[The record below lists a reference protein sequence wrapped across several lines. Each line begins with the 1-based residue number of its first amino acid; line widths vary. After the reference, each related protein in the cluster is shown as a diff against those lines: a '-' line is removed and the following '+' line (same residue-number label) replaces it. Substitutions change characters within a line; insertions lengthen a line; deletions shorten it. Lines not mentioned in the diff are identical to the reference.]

1 MAEAR
6 YSIGED
12 IIIAFDTE
20 GRNIHRAIVSGMK
33 DKSINKYPFTKKFE
47 RDKRRKPNSKEIK
60 HNLNFKVEFSF
71 LIR

>member
-12 IIIAFDTE
+12 FIIAFDTE

-33 DKSINKYPFTKKFE
+33 DISINKYSFTKKFE
-47 RDKRRKPNSKEIK
+47 SDKRIKPNSIHIR
-60 HNLNFKVEFSF
+60 HNLNFAVESFS
-71 LIR
+71 LMR